1 MVGTDCLWLITLFLN
16 SQKGKKIRFLNF
28 MIDVYYNPIFSKR
41 WSVGLFSIDYSP
53 ILKLT
58 QPDLVLWYPKADSD
72 KQETQKLTSA
82 FNQN

>member
-1 MVGTDCLWLITLFLN
+1 MTDVN
-16 SQKGKKIRFLNF
+16 N
-28 MIDVYYNPIFSKR
+28 NPILSKP
-41 WSVGLFSIDYSP
+41 WSVGLFFIDYSP

-82 FNQN
+82 FNRN